1 MPEKKKQERR
11 KLINEY
17 AKRVM
22 KELYRKYPDYKW
34 FLTLMNDREV
44 MIGTKDGKA
53 AVIGSTYEDIINS
66 LELNMTIELK

>member
-34 FLTLMNDREV
+34 FQL
-44 MIGTKDGKA
+44 
-53 AVIGSTYEDIINS
+53 
-66 LELNMTIELK
+66 